1 MDIGY
6 NSEYGR
12 LKSVALHFP
21 RESEL
26 EMMSAKESM
35 YVKKPDY
42 KEVLKEFRQYVELL
56 WSLDINV
63 YTDSEMLD
71 ADINPCPNS
80 IYMRDIAGI
89 MPDGIILGN
98 PKYDVRKPEK
108 KNFKEFLKYHKY
120 NGNVIDTGSE
130 FEGADMFWTKHNE
143 ITLSIGNRTSL
154 KSFDYLKQMYSR
166 KGIKFRAVPA
176 AVEGIPQHLLGAK
189 HIVNKD
195 TLISRSSINSATLGF
210 KNIIELDETDEVVHG
225 YAMNVV
231 TVGPNE
237 IIMPEGNPKTMEL
250 FEDNNIICHTTPM
263 YEICKMAGGPACMT
277 LPLKRKT
284 V

>member
-21 RESEL
+21 RKNEL
-26 EMMSAKESM
+26 EMLSAKDSM

-42 KEVLKEFRQYVELL
+42 EKVLKEFQQYVELL

-63 YTDSEMLD
+63 HTDSEMPD
-71 ADINPCPNS
+71 ADINSCPNS

-108 KNFKEFLKYHKY
+108 KNFESFLEYHNY
-120 NGNVIDTGSE
+120 NGNIIDTISE
-130 FEGADMFWTKHNE
+130 FEGADMFWTKPNE
-143 ITLSIGNRTSL
+143 VTLSVGNRTSL
-154 KSFDYLKQMYSR
+154 KSFDYLKLMYSR
-166 KGIKFRAVPA
+166 KGIKFKVVA
-176 AVEGIPQHLLGAK
+176 AAAEGIPQHLLGAK
-189 HIVNKD
+189 HIVNED
-195 TLISRSSINSATLGF
+195 TIISRSSINSSTLGF
-210 KNIIELDETDEVVHG
+210 KNVIELDETPEVIYG
-225 YAMNVV
+225 YAMNIV

-237 IIMPEGNPKTMEL
+237 IIMPEGNPETMEI

-263 YEICKMAGGPACMT
+263 YEICNMAGGPACMT
-277 LPLKRKT
+277 LPLKREL

>member
-21 RESEL
+21 RENEL
-26 EMMSAKESM
+26 KMMSAKDSM
-35 YVKKPDY
+35 YVKAPDY
-42 KEVLKEFRQYVELL
+42 KKVLKEFQQYVELL
-56 WSLDINV
+56 WKLDIDV
-63 YTDSEMLD
+63 YTDSEMPEE
-71 ADINPCPNS
+71 DIISCPNS

-89 MPDGIILGN
+89 MPDAIILGN

-108 KNFKEFLKYHKY
+108 NNFKKFLEYHNY
-120 NGNVIDTGSE
+120 TGNLIDTDSE

-143 ITLSIGNRTSL
+143 VTLSVGNRTSL
-154 KSFDYLKQMYSR
+154 KSFDHLKQMYSR
-166 KGIKFRAVPA
+166 KGIKFRIIA
-176 AVEGIPQHLLGAK
+176 AAAEGIPQHLLGAK
-189 HIVNKD
+189 HIVSKD
-195 TLISRSSINSATLGF
+195 TLISRASINPSTLGF
-210 KNIIELDETDEVVHG
+210 KNVIELDETPEVIHG

-237 IIMPEGNPKTMEL
+237 IIMPEGNPETMAL

-284 V
+284 I